1 VWLVDVKQ
9 DFDTAWEFIAEAG
22 LSLPVLL
29 DEDGI
34 YYESYATEPALTPY
48 PLHVVVDRAGD
59 IVYVNR
65 EYDADALRDA
75 IRAALD
81 AE

>member
-1 VWLVDVKQ
+1 VWLVNVKEDV
-9 DFDTAWEFIAEAG
+9 DSAWEFIAEAG

-29 DEDGI
+29 DEDGR
-34 YYESYATEPALTPY
+34 YYEGYATEAALTPY
-48 PLHVVVDRAGD
+48 PLHIVVDRSGD
-59 IVYVNR
+59 IVYINR
-65 EYDADALRDA
+65 EYDADLLRDA